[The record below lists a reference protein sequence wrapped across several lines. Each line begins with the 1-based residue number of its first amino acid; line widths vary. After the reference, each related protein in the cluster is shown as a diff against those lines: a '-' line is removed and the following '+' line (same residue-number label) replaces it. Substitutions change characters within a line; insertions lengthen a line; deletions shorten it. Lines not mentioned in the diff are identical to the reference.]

1 MVIVV
6 NINFEGQ
13 LEGSSD
19 QNFSFCKNTAH
30 TVIKTCKLTI
40 KIVKHYPDFKIIH
53 LKIMTSQNNLFSLIF
68 GFIIYFLI
76 LIYKHINFSIVTLYI
91 RINQNRNI

>member
-40 KIVKHYPDFKIIH
+40 REDFKPFPDFKIIH
-53 LKIMTSQNNLFSLIF
+53 LIIKTSQRMYWILFL
-68 GFIIYFLI
+68 
-76 LIYKHINFSIVTLYI
+76 V
-91 RINQNRNI
+91 